1 MNEYAFWRWLC
12 GWVRF
17 ETDGDSAGRLLTLA
31 ARDGIALWD
40 TRRTASRFSACCR
53 ANAYRRLRPIARRCG
68 RRLRVRERHGAAFV
82 FRRYHKRIGLP
93 IAIGVYLLLL
103 VWLSSRIWSLD
114 IRGLRYADEGA
125 LRALLAEH
133 GVTVGAPKRGVDS
146 EAIRLDAL
154 TRLEDVSWLAVNLD
168 GCVAQV
174 ELKEMNPHE
183 TPTEPTAPSNL
194 VAARDGVVVAVEITG
209 GTAAVQAGDA
219 VAAGNILASGVVTTE
234 QGVTLHR
241 SSGRVLARTAR
252 EITVEVPL
260 TEECL
265 LPCRKPFEALT
276 LSVFGL
282 HIPLYDNA
290 LVTEGCRT
298 ETHESTLTVGGIPLP
313 LGVRIDRYTPLS
325 LQTVTRTVGEATL
338 LAEAALAENEAA
350 LLAEAEIHERTVT
363 AEQGENSVRLTAV
376 YSCTED
382 IALEVPLRL
391 G

>member
-1 MNEYAFWRWLC
+1 MNEYTWWRWLC

-17 ETDGDSAGRLLTLA
+17 ETEGDSAGRLLTLA

-40 TRRTASRFSACCR
+40 TRRTADGFSACCR
-53 ANAYRRLRPIARRCG
+53 ANAYPRLRPIARRCG

-82 FRRYHKRIGLP
+82 FRRYHKRIGVP
-93 IAIGVYLLLL
+93 VAIGVYVVLL

-114 IRGLRYADEGA
+114 IRGLQYADEAA

-133 GVTVGAPKRGVDS
+133 GVSVGAPKRGVDS
-146 EAIRLDAL
+146 EAVRLDAL

-194 VAARDGVVVAVEITG
+194 VAARDGVVVAVEITSG
-209 GTAAVQAGDA
+209 AAAVQVGDA
-219 VAAGNILASGVVTTE
+219 VAAGNILASGIVTTE

-241 SSGRVLARTAR
+241 SSGRVLAKTVR
-252 EITVEVPL
+252 EIAVEIPL

-282 HIPLYDNA
+282 HIPLYDDR
-290 LVTEGCRT
+290 LSGDGCRV

-313 LGVRIDRYTPLS
+313 LGIRIDRYTPLS
-325 LQTVTRTVGEATL
+325 VQTVIRTVEEATR
-338 LAEAALAENEAA
+338 LAETALAENEAA
-350 LLAEAEIHERTVT
+350 LLADAEVHERTVT
-363 AEQGENSVRLTAV
+363 AQTSENAVRLTAV

-382 IALEVPLRL
+382 IASEVPLRL